1 MSIPLHVLVLEDSLD
16 DTELMLEELI
26 QAEFDPIWQRV
37 ETESEYLAQLSP
49 DLDIIL
55 SDYTM
60 PQFNASRA
68 LELLQ
73 EQGLDIPF
81 IVVTGTITEAT
92 ALELT
97 QSGAS
102 DYLIKDRMARLGRA
116 VAQAIEEKQ
125 LRQEKQ
131 KAELAQRTS
140 ETRFQAIFNQTFQF
154 IWLLTPQGKIQ
165 EANQTALDF
174 SGLQLDEVVGYNFW
188 ETRWW
193 GFVSTIQAQLQKV
206 IFQAAEGDLV
216 RCEIDI
222 WGAESQVVT
231 IDFSLKPFTD
241 QEGKIVLLVAEGRDI
256 TKRQQVE
263 KQLQLLNAELA
274 QRVEERT
281 ADLAQS
287 NQQLRLEI
295 AERQQIEATLR
306 QERDLMNWLLENSPA
321 GMVMVNHQGN
331 ITFANKRSEEI
342 LGLTR
347 AEIISR
353 TYNEPT
359 WHSTTLEGFPLRVEQ
374 YPFRRV
380 MKAAEPIYDMRHA
393 IQWSNGEQV
402 LLSISGAPIFDADD
416 QVDGVLFTLDN
427 ITERQQLEAGLRKAL
442 EEEKELNQLKSNFI
456 SIVSHEFRTP
466 MTSIKMSADL
476 LKRYGHRASEEKR
489 NQHLLRIEKS
499 IDYMTKLI
507 EDVIIINRTEAGVLQ
522 FSPES
527 LDLVQF
533 CQELIADLQTSEL
546 KQHKLVFSSQ
556 HDCCLVQMDENLL
569 RLIFVNLLSNA
580 IKYSPLGGKVTFS
593 LNCTPDAVIFQV
605 QDLGIG
611 IPPEDQQRLFESFQR
626 ASNVGNIPG
635 TGIGLAIVKKAVDL
649 HSGQI
654 TLKSEVG
661 LGTTF
666 TVTIPISC

>member
-1 MSIPLHVLVLEDSLD
+1 MSIPLRVLVLEDSPD

-26 QAEFDPIWQRV
+26 QAEFAPTWQRV
-37 ETESEYLAQLSP
+37 ETESEYLAQLSQ
-49 DLDIIL
+49 DIDVIL

-60 PQFNASRA
+60 PQFDAPRA

-81 IVVTGTITEAT
+81 IVVTGSITEAT

-116 VAQAIEEKQ
+116 VAQAIEERQ

-140 ETRFQAIFNQTFQF
+140 ERRFQAIFNQTFQF

-174 SGLQLDEVVGYNFW
+174 SGLQLDEVVGCNFW
-188 ETRWW
+188 DTRWW
-193 GFVSTIQAQLQKV
+193 RFVSAIQAKLQEA
-206 IFQAAEGDLV
+206 ISQAAEGYLV

-222 WGAESQVVT
+222 WGADSQMVK
-231 IDFSLKPFTD
+231 IDFSLKPFTN
-241 QEGKIVLLVAEGRDI
+241 QEGKIILLVAEGRDI

-263 KQLQLLNAELA
+263 QQLQQLNVELT

-281 ADLAQS
+281 ADLAHS

-295 AERQQIEATLR
+295 AERQQMEAALR

-321 GMVMVNHQGN
+321 GMVVINHQGK
-331 ITFANKRSEEI
+331 IIFANKRAEEI

-347 AEIISR
+347 AEIINR
-353 TYNEPT
+353 TYNDPT
-359 WHSTTLEGFPLRVEQ
+359 WGSTTLDGSPLSEEQ
-374 YPFRRV
+374 YPFRRILV
-380 MKAAEPIYDMRHA
+380 AAEPIYDMRHA
-393 IQWSNGEQV
+393 IQCSNGEQV
-402 LLSISGAPIFDADD
+402 LLSISGAPLFDTSG
-416 QVDGVLFTLDN
+416 QVDRILFTLDN

-476 LKRYGHRASEEKR
+476 LKRYGQRASDEKR

-499 IDYMTKLI
+499 INYMTQLI
-507 EDVIIINRTEAGVLQ
+507 EDVITISRTEAGVLQ
-522 FSPES
+522 FRPET

-533 CQELIADLQTSEL
+533 CQELITDLQTSTL
-546 KQHKLVFSSQ
+546 KQHKLVFTSQ
-556 HDCCLVQMDENLL
+556 YDCCLAQMDENLL
-569 RLIFVNLLSNA
+569 RLIFLNLLSNA
-580 IKYSPLGGKVTFS
+580 IKYSPEGGEVIFS
-593 LNCTPDAVIFQV
+593 LTCSEDVAVFLV
-605 QDLGIG
+605 QDSGIG
-611 IPPEDQQRLFESFQR
+611 IPPTDQQRLFESFQR

-635 TGIGLAIVKKAVDL
+635 TGIGLAVVKKAVDL

-666 TVTIPISC
+666 TICLPIA

>member
-1 MSIPLHVLVLEDSLD
+1 MSNPLHVLVLEDSLD
-16 DTELMLEELI
+16 DTELMLEQLI
-26 QAEFDPIWQRV
+26 QAEFDPTWQRV
-37 ETESEYLAQLSP
+37 ETELEYLAQLSP
-49 DLDIIL
+49 DIDVIL

-60 PQFNASRA
+60 PQFNARRA

-73 EQGLDIPF
+73 ERGLDIPF
-81 IVVTGTITEAT
+81 IVVTGSITEAT

-154 IWLLTPQGKIQ
+154 IWLLTPQGKIK

-174 SGLQLDEVVGYNFW
+174 GGLQLDEVVGCNFW
-188 ETRWW
+188 ETGWW
-193 GFVSTIQAQLQKV
+193 GFVSAIQEQLQDA
-206 IFQAAEGDLV
+206 ISQAAEGYFV

-222 WGAESQVVT
+222 CGADNQVVT
-231 IDFSLKPFTD
+231 IDFSLKPFTN
-241 QEGKIVLLVAEGRDI
+241 QVGEIILLVAEGRDI
-256 TKRQQVE
+256 TKRQQAE
-263 KQLQLLNAELA
+263 KQLQQLNVELIKH
-274 QRVEERT
+274 VEERT

-287 NQQLRLEI
+287 NQQLRQEI
-295 AERQQIEATLR
+295 AERQQIEAALR

-321 GMVMVNHQGN
+321 GMIVVNHQGN
-331 ITFANKRSEEI
+331 ITFANKRSEEV

-347 AEIISR
+347 AEITNR
-353 TYNEPT
+353 TYNDPI
-359 WHSTTLEGFPLRVEQ
+359 WHSTALDGSPLSEEQ
-374 YPFRRV
+374 YPFRRIL
-380 MKAAEPIYDMRHA
+380 AAGEPIYDMRHA
-393 IQWSNGEQV
+393 IRWSNTEQV
-402 LLSISGAPIFDADD
+402 LLSISGAPLFDVSE

-442 EEEKELNQLKSNFI
+442 EEEKELNQLKSNFV

-476 LKRYGHRASEEKR
+476 LKRYGSGASEEQR
-489 NQHLLRIEKS
+489 NQHLLRIGKS
-499 IDYMTKLI
+499 INYMTQLI
-507 EDVIIINRTEAGVLQ
+507 EDVITISRTEAGVLK
-522 FSPES
+522 FRPES

-533 CQELIADLQTSEL
+533 CQELTTDLQTSVS
-546 KQHKLVFSSQ
+546 KQYELVFTSQ
-556 HDCCLVQMDENLL
+556 KDCCLVQMDENLL

-580 IKYSPLGGKVTFS
+580 IKYSPLGGDVIFS
-593 LNCTPDAVIFQV
+593 LTFAKDAAVFQV
-605 QDLGIG
+605 KDSGIG
-611 IPPEDQQRLFESFQR
+611 IPQTDQQRLFESFQR

-635 TGIGLAIVKKAVDL
+635 TGIGLAVVKKAVDL
-649 HSGQI
+649 HRGQI

-661 LGTTF
+661 VGTTF
-666 TVTIPISC
+666 TISLPIP